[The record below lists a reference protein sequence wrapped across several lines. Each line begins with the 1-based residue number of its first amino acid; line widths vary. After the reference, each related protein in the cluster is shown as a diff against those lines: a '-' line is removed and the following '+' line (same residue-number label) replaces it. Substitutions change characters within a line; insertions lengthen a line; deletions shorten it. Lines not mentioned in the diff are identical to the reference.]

1 MPPAASTT
9 HSTTKLYAGNRR
21 GDSGTRS
28 RAPDGT
34 RDCAAGEVI
43 LLTSLQFAKSTKNTQ
58 STAREQEEQLSDL
71 FVLIRHGE
79 RQDHADRTWK
89 GNALLPLYDPPLSNA
104 GRKQSFETALKYLAL
119 RQERKVEQRIRG
131 TFTLFLVSPFHRC
144 IETAAVIN
152 VIAFNGSLPMYVE
165 PLLSDWQQAKVF
177 RTAPVLG
184 GSYITSGGPRV
195 PGAEADRLFFRPQ
208 LEALRATL
216 IPFLKTRAAHEAE
229 LLAEYKIGAGVAST
243 WATQA
248 EEWLDTHSAL
258 PVWTCAATTRIIE
271 AKVASQSDGA
281 GEARATSRRAARA
294 SQQFPSQDTSKEGYH
309 GCGVVHPEGKSDLV
323 WRCEQVM
330 STHFLR
336 CAAVESDTMVPS
348 AIQDAVA
355 AERKTRLPKYFQ
367 IWAERTAEDRESAG
381 PPALLPPMHVMAI
394 THADVVSTL
403 LEVCCPKY
411 HDKGAGYSV
420 PYCSVTALQR
430 HNNYYRI
437 PTAEERQRREAT
449 ASAFARAQK
458 SGKCYAK
465 KKGNTLPSRNQLAA
479 PIRARPL
486 PPLPVEWNVEAVG
499 STDLLRTRIVIE
511 YTK

>member
-1 MPPAASTT
+1 MPPAASAT
-9 HSTTKLYAGNRR
+9 HSTAKLYVGNPRSV
-21 GDSGTRS
+21 SGTCS
-28 RAPDGT
+28 RAPNDKREYAADG
-34 RDCAAGEVI
+34 AI
-43 LLTSLQFAKSTKNTQ
+43 LLTALQFAKSTKDTQ
-58 STAREQEEQLSDL
+58 CTAREQEEQLSDL
-71 FVLIRHGE
+71 LVLIRHGE
-79 RQDHADRTWK
+79 RQDHADRAWK
-89 GNALLPLYDPPLSNA
+89 GNALLPLYDPPLSDA

-144 IETAAVIN
+144 IETATVIN
-152 VIAFNGSLPMYVE
+152 VIAFKGRLPMYVE
-165 PLLSDWQQAKVF
+165 PLLSDWQRVKVF

-184 GSYITSGGPRV
+184 GSYMASEGPSV
-195 PGAEADRLFFRPQ
+195 PGAEGDRLLFRPK

-216 IPFLKTRAAHEAE
+216 IPFLKARAAHEAE
-229 LLAEYKIGAGVAST
+229 LLAEYNIGSGVAST
-243 WATQA
+243 WATLA
-248 EEWLDTHSAL
+248 EEWLDTHAAL
-258 PVWTCAATTRIIE
+258 PVWTCAATTSSIE
-271 AKVASQSDGA
+271 AKVASQCNGVD
-281 GEARATSRRAARA
+281 EVRATGRRAAKS
-294 SQQFPSQDTSKEGYH
+294 SQHFPPPDTSNEEYR
-309 GCGVVHPEGKSDLV
+309 GCGVAYPEGKSDLV
-323 WRCEQVM
+323 RRCEQVV

-348 AIQDAVA
+348 AIQTAVA

-437 PTAEERQRREAT
+437 PAAEERQRREAS
-449 ASAFARAQK
+449 ASTLARAQK
-458 SGKCYAK
+458 HGRCYAK
-465 KKGNTLPSRNQLAA
+465 KKGNTLPSKNQLTA
-479 PIRARPL
+479 PIRTRPL
-486 PPLPVEWNVEAVG
+486 PPLSVEWNVQAVG